1 MSSLPYSYLRFRTRM
16 ARHALRQF
24 VASLQSSLEIVL
36 LAFAPVVLG
45 LIACIALPG
54 LLAATQP
61 WPQALALFGG
71 QVLLA
76 SAPVWLLRKRLH
88 PAEVIV
94 WSRPLPIP
102 PRQRWAAD
110 AAVAGM
116 IVGPLTLAYVAS
128 SAIWL
133 YQWPDWLRPAAP
145 QSLLLTALS
154 LLLAWTISTLIL
166 ARRIRMPAARKSGR
180 PRAVPAAYVPRGPGA
195 TSQAHGSPARPM
207 SPAPL
212 APAAPSAPA
221 ASSTRLA
228 PFASPT
234 SAPSGAPRALRPLTL
249 AYYWRQ
255 LFWHPFWRAEN
266 VVGVQQTLL
275 LASALVSVAV
285 WLWHPPLVP
294 PALWGACAALSLI
307 LLTDRGDKAVAE
319 QIALLRPIAAGWPLQ
334 ADLLFRCA
342 MLFSLLPGLC
352 VMAGFAL
359 AALSR
364 ASADFSQT
372 VAIVWLCFAG
382 LAQIAIVSLR
392 RLSVRGRVGLV
403 IGAIII
409 LTAIGSELWN

>member
-36 LAFAPVVLG
+36 LAFAPVMLG

-54 LLAATQP
+54 MLAATQP

-88 PAEVIV
+88 PAEVMV
-94 WSRPLPIP
+94 WSRTLPIA

-116 IVGPLTLAYVAS
+116 IVGPLTLAYIAS
-128 SAIWL
+128 TAIWL

-145 QSLLLTALS
+145 QSLLLTVLS
-154 LLLAWTISTLIL
+154 LLLAWTVSTLTL
-166 ARRIRMPAARKSGR
+166 AHRTRMPAARKPGR
-180 PRAVPAAYVPRGPGA
+180 PRPVPAAYVPRGPV
-195 TSQAHGSPARPM
+195 
-207 SPAPL
+207 
-212 APAAPSAPA
+212 
-221 ASSTRLA
+221 
-228 PFASPT
+228 
-234 SAPSGAPRALRPLTL
+234 PRALTL

-275 LASALVSVAV
+275 LACALLSVGV

-334 ADLLFRCA
+334 TDLLFRCA

-352 VMAGFAL
+352 VMACFAL
-359 AALSR
+359 PALSR
-364 ASADFSQT
+364 ASANFSHT

-382 LAQIAIVSLR
+382 LAQIAIVTLR

-403 IGAIII
+403 FGAIII

>member
-94 WSRPLPIP
+94 WSRPLPIT
-102 PRQRWAAD
+102 PRQRWTAD

-116 IVGPLTLAYVAS
+116 IVGPLTLAYIAS
-128 SAIWL
+128 TAIWL

-145 QSLLLTALS
+145 QSLLLTVLS
-154 LLLAWTISTLIL
+154 LLLAWTVSTLTL
-166 ARRIRMPAARKSGR
+166 AHRARMPTTRKPGR

-195 TSQAHGSPARPM
+195 ARKTQASPA
-207 SPAPL
+207 
-212 APAAPSAPA
+212 
-221 ASSTRLA
+221 
-228 PFASPT
+228 
-234 SAPSGAPRALRPLTL
+234 RPLTL

-285 WLWHPPLVP
+285 WLSHPPLVP

-319 QIALLRPIAAGWPLQ
+319 QIALLRPIAAGWPLR

-359 AALSR
+359 PALSHP
-364 ASADFSQT
+364 SADFSQT
-372 VAIVWLCFAG
+372 VAIVWLSFAG

-392 RLSVRGRVGLV
+392 RLSVRSRVGLV